1 MILSLILAW
10 LTVLLVIV
18 TAFRYIVR
26 VSKSVK
32 LNRIFH
38 KAHIP
43 VGIMLIFTGLLH
55 GLLAG
60 NFADAKLSDMRLCF
74 LRLTGGAFV
83 FFYVF
88 CWDFLIC
95 SAGC

>member
-43 VGIMLIFTGLLH
+43 VGIMLDIYRI
-55 GLLAG
+55 ASW
-60 NFADAKLSDMRLCF
+60 FACRQFCRCKIIGHASGTC
-74 LRLTGGAFV
+74 A
-83 FFYVF
+83 FYV
-88 CWDFLIC
+88 
-95 SAGC
+95 